1 MKDEGKEQKYLGRA
15 IRQFFFFDVMPISER
30 RGEGRRIRKNLRL
43 QFKSKKVLVRVKA
56 NS

>member
-1 MKDEGKEQKYLGRA
+1 MKGKNRSIWEEPLDN
-15 IRQFFFFDVMPISER
+15 FFFFDVMPISER